1 MATSTPS
8 PLQIIREELPR
19 FLDEPHAADF
29 KDVMSALI
37 PQSPAEAALEVAF
50 APISRP
56 ARMAALA
63 TAALT
68 ASPDAEG
75 AGGILL
81 RNAPDLKRWLDEAI
95 EFARNRRLYDSG
107 EAERIER
114 IAKELPVVPRA
125 FSPRA
130 VAEKAVFAEPNE
142 LVGMTPREFLQTA
155 WPLDVEQVRPYIE
168 HYKDLVREDRFV
180 EPPSGLFTERGLQRM
195 REKGFQGYEDI
206 PFLQYRQ
213 MYDDRPLMAQRAV
226 GHEGRHRNV
235 ALSELF
241 GPDEPSLVH
250 MIPGVNQ
257 PRLNFISSI
266 YPEVENPSDLMY
278 RNPVTL
284 DRSRRYAEGGLARI
298 LKSQGFSPESIQYA
312 QEKFEEERP
321 YFGHSHTTNY
331 ESRPEM
337 YLRRAPDKIVP
348 YEDWEWGRSVGG
360 THNLLEGIKVPD
372 RHPVYLLPEV
382 LTHEGQHSLVASLD
396 SNDIERRLPHQESIL
411 SKFARLF
418 RSRRP
423 GDMPSGITGQDT
435 LEELAPQLVAA
446 EGYLPAGQSLVHS
459 KLGRQLFQTPEEKL
473 WYLSRR
479 YPTPLDLDAMT
490 GAAPR

>member
-1 MATSTPS
+1 MATPTPS

-19 FLDEPHAADF
+19 FLNEPHAADF
-29 KDVMSALI
+29 KDVLSSLI

-81 RNAPDLKRWLDEAI
+81 RNAPDLKRWLD
-95 EFARNRRLYDSG
+95 
-107 EAERIER
+107 
-114 IAKELPVVPRA
+114 
-125 FSPRA
+125 
-130 VAEKAVFAEPNE
+130 
-142 LVGMTPREFLQTA
+142 
-155 WPLDVEQVRPYIE
+155 
-168 HYKDLVREDRFV
+168 
-180 EPPSGLFTERGLQRM
+180 
-195 REKGFQGYEDI
+195 
-206 PFLQYRQ
+206 
-213 MYDDRPLMAQRAV
+213 
-226 GHEGRHRNV
+226 
-235 ALSELF
+235 
-241 GPDEPSLVH
+241 
-250 MIPGVNQ
+250 
-257 PRLNFISSI
+257 
-266 YPEVENPSDLMY
+266 
-278 RNPVTL
+278 
-284 DRSRRYAEGGLARI
+284 
-298 LKSQGFSPESIQYA
+298 
-312 QEKFEEERP
+312 
-321 YFGHSHTTNY
+321 
-331 ESRPEM
+331 
-337 YLRRAPDKIVP
+337 
-348 YEDWEWGRSVGG
+348 
-360 THNLLEGIKVPD
+360 
-372 RHPVYLLPEV
+372 
-382 LTHEGQHSLVASLD
+382 

-418 RSRRP
+418 RSMRP